1 MIRISKFL
9 FLLAIVTINASC
21 ARKFVEEL
29 KKPSVPIADV
39 SKSVV
44 VISKDEVILYEFDK
58 EFSKHYKDKKE
69 FSAYYTN
76 NFKQQLKAK
85 NLFKE
90 VLPLEGK
97 PDIETIFSNDAVDY
111 IISIEDLK
119 IAAFFESS
127 QNNSYAV
134 NLGNSDKKKSS
145 IRTRVKVYD
154 KVSKKAFA
162 EFYVIGE
169 SDYSERDYK
178 KIVERATEKSIENT
192 FEYLKT
198 GKNRF

>member
-1 MIRISKFL
+1 MVRISNFL
-9 FLLAIVTINASC
+9 FLLVVVTLSLSC
-21 ARKFVEEL
+21 SRKFVEEL
-29 KKPSVPIADV
+29 KKPTTPIADA

-44 VISKDEVILYEFDK
+44 VISKDEVLLYEFDK
-58 EFSKHYKDKKE
+58 EFPKHFTNKKE
-69 FSAYYTN
+69 FSDYYTT
-76 NFKQQLKAK
+76 NFKQQLRTK

-97 PDIETIFSNDAVDY
+97 SDIETIFSNETVDY

-145 IRTRVKVYD
+145 VRSRVKVYD
-154 KVSKKAFA
+154 KGSKKAFA

-192 FEYLKT
+192 LEYLKT
-198 GKNRF
+198 GKIKF

>member
-1 MIRISKFL
+1 MIRISNFL
-9 FLLAIVTINASC
+9 FLLVIVTTSLSC
-21 ARKFVEEL
+21 SRKFVEEL
-29 KKPSVPIADV
+29 KKPATPIADA

-58 EFSKHYKDKKE
+58 EFSKHFKNKKE
-69 FSAYYTN
+69 FSDYYTT
-76 NFKQQLKAK
+76 NFKQQLSAN

-90 VLPLEGK
+90 VLPSEGK
-97 PDIETIFSNDAVDY
+97 LDIETIFSNDAVDL

-145 IRTRVKVYD
+145 IRSRVKVYD
-154 KVSKKAFA
+154 KDSKKAFA
-162 EFYVIGE
+162 EFYVTGE

-178 KIVERATEKSIENT
+178 KIVEIATEKSIENT
-192 FEYLKT
+192 LEYLKT
-198 GKNRF
+198 GKVKF

>member
-1 MIRISKFL
+1 MSRISNFL
-9 FLLAIVTINASC
+9 FLLVVVTINLSC
-21 ARKFVEEL
+21 ARKYIEEL
-29 KKPSVPIADV
+29 KKPSVPIADE

-44 VISKDEVILYEFDK
+44 VIAKDEVILYEFDK

-69 FSAYYTN
+69 FSDYYTT
-76 NFKQQLKAK
+76 NFKQQLSAK

-90 VLPLEGK
+90 VLPSEGK
-97 PDIETIFSNDAVDY
+97 SDIETIFSNDAVDL

-145 IRTRVKVYD
+145 VRTRIKVYD
-154 KVSKKAFA
+154 KISKKAFA

-178 KIVERATEKSIENT
+178 KIVESATKKSIENT
-192 FEYLKT
+192 IEYLTT
-198 GKNRF
+198 GKIKF